1 VIYSPATRVFKTRH
15 FSRWMRK
22 RRLLDA
28 ALCEAVS
35 EMRRG
40 LVDADLGGSVVK
52 KRVALPGRGKRG
64 GARTLVVT
72 NKVDRWFFLFGFEKS
87 ERPDV
92 SAKELQAVQA
102 VAADLLQLASKELDA
117 LIGTGALQEICHD
130 RKDPAEEPN
139 PGRGSRD
146 RA

>member
-1 VIYSPATRVFKTRH
+1 MRKTRL
-15 FSRWMRK
+15 R
-22 RRLLDA
+22 DA

-35 EMRRG
+35 QITQG
-40 LVDADLGGSVVK
+40 LIDADLGGSVVK

-64 GARTLVVT
+64 GARTLVAT

-87 ERPDV
+87 DRPNV
-92 SAKELQAVQA
+92 SVDELQALQA

-139 PGRGSRD
+139 PERGSRD

>member
-1 VIYSPATRVFKTRH
+1 
-15 FSRWMRK
+15 MRK
-22 RRLLDA
+22 TQLLA

-35 EMRRG
+35 EMTQG
-40 LVDADLGGSVVK
+40 LVDADLGGSAVK
-52 KRVALPGRGKRG
+52 KRVALPGRGKSG
-64 GARTLVVT
+64 GARTLVAT

-87 ERPDV
+87 ERPNA
-92 SAKELQAVQA
+92 SAKEVQAVQA
-102 VAADLLQLASKELDA
+102 VAADLLQLASKALDA